1 MAMARLTDIQD
12 LMFPI
17 EECGVLVDASDGVRP
32 VPGRKAILNAR
43 TRDVLGIVGRDYR
56 IVTNEQAL
64 DWAMECCR
72 AAFPETK
79 PVEWEVSAADAPG
92 TAGHCYIDLEH
103 RSGAIDFSLVPGDD
117 KPEAYG
123 PFVRVTNSYN
133 GLRALAFDVGF
144 LRKVCRNGLI
154 LRESLVRF
162 SFAHSRQDIG
172 SVIRFDVPAER
183 LTAAKAS
190 FASFLETLR
199 AQAVAND
206 DFFPLVAAAL
216 SIRAPDPTADARTAH
231 QWKAL
236 VAHLRDLQ
244 GRYTSE
250 LGQTAY
256 AVLNV
261 ITDFASRPPTSELV
275 RRDRHSL
282 QRLAGA
288 WVAEVSRRCR
298 QRGFRLADMLAPTQP
313 APQVIGGR
321 IARAA

>member
-1 MAMARLTDIQD
+1 
-12 LMFPI
+12 MFPI

-32 VPGRKAILNAR
+32 VPGRKAILNAK
-43 TRDVLGIVGRDYR
+43 TRDVLGIVSRDYR

-64 DWAMECCR
+64 GWAMECCG

-103 RSGAIDFSLVPGDD
+103 RSGAIDFSLAPGAD

-144 LRKVCRNGLI
+144 LRKVCKNGLI

-172 SVIRFDVPAER
+172 SVIRFDVPKAP
-183 LTAAKAS
+183 LAAAKAS
-190 FASFLETLR
+190 FGAFLQTLR
-199 AQAVAND
+199 EQAVAND
-206 DFFPLVAAAL
+206 HFFPLVVAAL
-216 SIRAPDPTADARTAH
+216 SIRAPDPSEADARTAH
-231 QWKAL
+231 QWEAL
-236 VAHLRDLQ
+236 AAHVRDLQ
-244 GRYTSE
+244 GRYTSD
-250 LGQTAY
+250 LGQNAY

-261 ITDFASRPPTSELV
+261 ITDFASQPPTSELV
-275 RRDRHSL
+275 RRERHSL

-298 QRGFRLADMLAPTQP
+298 QPGFRLAEMLVPAQP
-313 APQVIGGR
+313 GPQVIGGR
-321 IARAA
+321 MARAA